1 MRNVGCYIL
10 DEPTASLDP
19 SSEYSFYNNFKKNI
33 NNSIGILVTHRFTNA
48 KMSDE
53 IIVMADGMLVEQGTH
68 AKLMENKNTYYQL
81 YMLQLGGIQ

>member
-1 MRNVGCYIL
+1 
-10 DEPTASLDP
+10 
-19 SSEYSFYNNFKKNI
+19 
-33 NNSIGILVTHRFTNA
+33 
-48 KMSDE
+48 MSDE